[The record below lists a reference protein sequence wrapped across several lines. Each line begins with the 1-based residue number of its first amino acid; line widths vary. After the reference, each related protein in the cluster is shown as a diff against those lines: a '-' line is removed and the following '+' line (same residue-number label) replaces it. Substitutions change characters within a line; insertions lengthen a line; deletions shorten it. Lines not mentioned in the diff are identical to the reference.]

1 MLRFAESW
9 RITMNDHR
17 FLIEHV
23 PAPTGTMLLVTDE
36 QDVLRALDWEDYEP
50 RMHRLLRLHYG
61 EGGVRLEANPRTSTA
76 RRALEAYYTGTL
88 SALDT
93 VRVQTGGTAFQRE
106 VWAALRAIPVGT
118 TTTYGRLAAQL
129 GRPKAMRAVGMAN
142 GANPIGI
149 VVPCHRVIGAN
160 AALTGYGGGIERKR
174 WLLAHEGVRIARIDP
189 AADVPHLPG
198 LFPPPHGFAP
208 KSAPR
213 APARPGLP
221 ASTPVDG
228 RAGPPGRS

>member
-1 MLRFAESW
+1 
-9 RITMNDHR
+9 MNEYC
-17 FLIEHV
+17 FFIERV
-23 PAPTGTMLLVTDE
+23 PTPTGTMLLVTDE

-50 RMHRLLRLHYG
+50 RMHHLLRLHYG
-61 EGGVRLEANPRTSTA
+61 DGRTRLEANPLTSTA
-76 RRALEAYYTGTL
+76 RRALEAYYAGTL

-106 VWAALRAIPVGT
+106 VWTALRAIPAGT

-160 AALTGYGGGIERKR
+160 ASLTGYGGGIERKR
-174 WLLAHEGVRIARIDP
+174 WLLAHEGVRIARINP
-189 AADVPHLPG
+189 AGDAPHLPG
-198 LFPPPHGFAP
+198 LSPPPRGFAA

-213 APARPGLP
+213 APAPPGLP
-221 ASTPVDG
+221 ASTSLNG
-228 RAGPPGRS
+228 RAGPPGRQ